1 VKLNDQCLTDRS
13 KNLVFSAEKR
23 QRLLDFTL
31 VGSEKLGSHS
41 AYKRTNVL
49 GPVEFYSLEG
59 ATVNQVNRRTIIV
72 MAVVVGLGVANL
84 FYCQPLLAQI
94 GTSLGIGTRSGYIP
108 TFTLGGVMLSMF
120 AVVPLGD
127 MTERRRLIIA
137 VSIASGCASALT
149 AISPN
154 FV

>member
-1 VKLNDQCLTDRS
+1 M
-13 KNLVFSAEKR
+13 
-23 QRLLDFTL
+23 
-31 VGSEKLGSHS
+31 
-41 AYKRTNVL
+41 
-49 GPVEFYSLEG
+49 
-59 ATVNQVNRRTIIV
+59 VNQINRRTIIV

-94 GTSLGIGTRSGYIP
+94 GTSLGIGARSGYIP

-127 MTERRRLIIA
+127 MTERRRLIVA
-137 VSIASGCASALT
+137 VSIASSCAAALT

-154 FV
+154 FVWVALANGLLERLLDNVRRCRSSSLWLARKPIGKFAYIRGTDGLD